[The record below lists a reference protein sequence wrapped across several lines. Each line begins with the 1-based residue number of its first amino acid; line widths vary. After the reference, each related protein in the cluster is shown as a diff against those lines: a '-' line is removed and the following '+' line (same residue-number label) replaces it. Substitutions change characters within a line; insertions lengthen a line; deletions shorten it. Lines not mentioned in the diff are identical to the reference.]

1 MKKIICFICFATAL
15 FACNQSVEKQTL
27 SDSKPKN
34 ELKSANFQLFQTQ
47 NMWTFLKLDTR
58 NGRIWQVQYDIQGNN
73 RGEVV
78 LSDVKLTKEGE
89 ERSGRYI
96 LYPTTNFFNF
106 ILLDQDLG
114 KTYQVQWSQE
124 EGNRGIVPISQ

>member
-15 FACNQSVEKQTL
+15 FACNQSAEKQTQ

-89 ERSGRYI
+89 ERSGRYT

-124 EGNRGIVPISQ
+124 EGNRGIIPISQ